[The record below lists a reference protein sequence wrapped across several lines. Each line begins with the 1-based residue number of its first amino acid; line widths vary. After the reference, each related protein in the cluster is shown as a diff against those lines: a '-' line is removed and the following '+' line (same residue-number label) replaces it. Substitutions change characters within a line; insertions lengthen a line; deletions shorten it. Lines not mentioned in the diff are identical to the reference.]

1 MEERTSYVLVG
12 AFVLAAVAVTVGA
25 IIWILGGRSTESSDI
40 YVVEF
45 NRDVSG
51 LSLGSP
57 VRYLGVDVGAVTAMD
72 LITDRATHVAV
83 EVEVAARTPINDG
96 TYASLAYQGIT
107 GVAYISLAA
116 DPGEFAPLA
125 VDAVH
130 EHPVIP
136 ARDVGLPALLAQ
148 SGNITAE
155 VEILLE
161 QLGDLLSEGNRA
173 SVGRSLS
180 NIAALSEALAGER
193 ETLAALPQRLADALD
208 DLNGAT
214 DQVNVLLDRSEPDL
228 LASIAQLNQTTA
240 SVARLSSQL
249 EGWFGSNGDDV
260 DAFVADGL
268 RELPKLVAEIRGSLR
283 GLDML
288 LTSVRENPSQLIHRP
303 QQNTVEV
310 DP

>member
-12 AFVLAAVAVTVGA
+12 AFVLAAVAVTVGS

-57 VRYLGVDVGAVTAMD
+57 VRYLGVEVGAVTAMD
-72 LITDRATHVAV
+72 LITDRPTHVAV
-83 EVEVAARTPINDG
+83 QVEVAASTPINDG

-116 DPGEFAPLA
+116 DPGEFAPLS

-193 ETLAALPQRLADALD
+193 ETLAALPQPACRRTRRPQRCDGSGQCSA
-208 DLNGAT
+208 
-214 DQVNVLLDRSEPDL
+214 RSERAGSARLHRPAEPDDRERRAIEQPTRRL
-228 LASIAQLNQTTA
+228 VREQRRRRGCIRRRR
-240 SVARLSSQL
+240 VARAPEARRGNPPVLC
-249 EGWFGSNGDDV
+249 GDSIRC
-260 DAFVADGL
+260 L
-268 RELPKLVAEIRGSLR
+268 RALGRTPRS
-283 GLDML
+283 
-288 LTSVRENPSQLIHRP
+288 
-303 QQNTVEV
+303 
-310 DP
+310 